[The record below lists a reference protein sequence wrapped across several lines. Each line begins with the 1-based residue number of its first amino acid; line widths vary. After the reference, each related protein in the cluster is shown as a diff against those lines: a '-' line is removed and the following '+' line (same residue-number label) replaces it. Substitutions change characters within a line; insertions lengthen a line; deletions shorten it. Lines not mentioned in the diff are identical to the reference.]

1 MQKSTAK
8 NTQRKA
14 FFQVK
19 YSCGISDIYANTG
32 TCPDRKS
39 GIYKICPKTFFFGSG
54 KEHSFG
60 RSVIKVPDNISAKAA
75 FSLSAVAAGTGNTP
89 LRTVALT
96 AAAQQTRK
104 RISGAQQSRRILFL
118 FLPQMFRN
126 TGRRNRCSREQRS
139 ENSRNQHTQCRP

>member
-8 NTQRKA
+8 TLEKSIFPSKIFLRYIRYLRKHR
-14 FFQVK
+14 
-19 YSCGISDIYANTG
+19 

-39 GIYKICPKTFFFGSG
+39 GIYKICPKTFFFGTG

-60 RSVIKVPDNISAKAA
+60 RTVIKVPDNISAKAA
-75 FSLSAVAAGTGNTP
+75 FSLSAVTAGTGNTP